1 MPPKHVTFF
10 IADRTPNTHGPGL
23 VNLRCIKECKMERAF
38 TDVTRF
44 FLTWLNS
51 WHVIKMGHRYF
62 LFVLISLKV

>member
-44 FLTWLNS
+44 FLT
-51 WHVIKMGHRYF
+51 
-62 LFVLISLKV
+62 